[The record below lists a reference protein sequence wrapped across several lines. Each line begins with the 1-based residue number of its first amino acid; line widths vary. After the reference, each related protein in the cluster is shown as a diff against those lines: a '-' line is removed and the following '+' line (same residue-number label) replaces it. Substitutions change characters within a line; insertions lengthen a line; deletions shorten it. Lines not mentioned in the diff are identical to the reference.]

1 VRKRTTHRKK
11 KKNISYNIF
20 YYSISLTIVLI
31 LVSLIYPLLSKKSS
45 IPCANS
51 LSCKE
56 SLKLKIENGAVG
68 IFNNQKII
76 APDIALSTSK
86 NKPVVLGTKSA
97 LGEKHI
103 YVNLT
108 KQTLSAYQ
116 GKTLFMQ
123 TPISSGLWGKTP
135 KGDFRIWVKLRA
147 TRMAGGSGADFY
159 DLPNVPFVMFF
170 GNNEIPASV
179 GFSLHGTYWHNNF
192 GHSMSHGCVNMK
204 TTDAEK
210 LYNWADPPTNGNTTQ
225 ADNKNQGTKV
235 TIYSEDST

>member
-1 VRKRTTHRKK
+1 VRKKNKKRKD
-11 KKNISYNIF
+11 IF
-20 YYSISLTIVLI
+20 YLTLRYLITLIPIFI
-31 LVSLIYPLLSKKSS
+31 LVILIYPLISKKTS

-76 APDIALSTSK
+76 APNIALSTSK
-86 NKPVVLGTKSA
+86 NKPVVLGTKTTA
-97 LGEKHI
+97 DEKHI

-108 KQTLSAYQ
+108 TQTLSAYQ

-135 KGDFRIWVKLRA
+135 KGDFKIWVKLRA

-170 GNNEIPASV
+170 GNNDIPASV

-192 GHSMSHGCVNMK
+192 GHMMSHGCVNMK

-210 LYNWADPPTNGNTTQ
+210 LYNWADPPTNGNITH

-235 TIYSEDST
+235 TIYSQDSI